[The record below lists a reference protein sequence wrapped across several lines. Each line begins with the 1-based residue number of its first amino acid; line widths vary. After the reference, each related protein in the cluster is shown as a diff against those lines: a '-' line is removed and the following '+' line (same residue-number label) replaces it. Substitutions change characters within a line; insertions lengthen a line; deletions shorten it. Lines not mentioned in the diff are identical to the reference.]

1 MLYSNSKKEALSI
14 HERAVSK
21 YNSTYE
27 KMQQLGVQLY
37 EKRRNCVALINEVE
51 SLVNSIA
58 NRPKEFEKKISEI
71 QSEREKFRET
81 EAYAA
86 EAADAAV
93 KSGFSVA
100 AGVAGGAAVASM
112 APTAAMW
119 VATTFGTAS
128 TGTAISTL
136 SGAAATKAALAWLGG
151 GALTAGGAGV
161 AGGQALLALAGPI
174 GWGITGV
181 TTAASVIALGHKNK
195 KIADEAIVEAKKI
208 TVAGAEINEANA
220 RIQHLT
226 NETVMLMDNL
236 RDTAQANSS
245 LNGTNYLE
253 LSEDEQYRLGTM
265 VNNTLTLAEMLNK
278 TV

>member
-27 KMQQLGVQLY
+27 KMQQVGEQLY
-37 EKRRNCVALINEVE
+37 EKRRNCVTLINEVE

-58 NRPKEFEKKISEI
+58 NRPKEFEKKILEI
-71 QSEREKFRET
+71 QAEREKFRET

-86 EAADAAV
+86 EAVDAAV
-93 KSGFSVA
+93 KSGVSVA

-128 TGTAISTL
+128 TGTAISAL
-136 SGAAATKAALAWLGG
+136 HGAVATKAALAWLGG

-181 TTAASVIALGHKNK
+181 TTAASVVALGRKNK
-195 KIADEAIVEAKKI
+195 KIADEAIAEAKKI
-208 TVAGAEINEANA
+208 TVAGAEVNEVSAK
-220 RIQHLT
+220 IQHLMD
-226 NETVMLMDNL
+226 ETVTLINAL
-236 RDTAQANSS
+236 RDMSQVNAT
-245 LNGTNYLE
+245 LKGKNYLE
-253 LSEDEQYRLGTM
+253 LSADEQYQLGAM
-265 VNNTLTLAEMLNK
+265 VNNTLALAEMLNK
-278 TV
+278 TI